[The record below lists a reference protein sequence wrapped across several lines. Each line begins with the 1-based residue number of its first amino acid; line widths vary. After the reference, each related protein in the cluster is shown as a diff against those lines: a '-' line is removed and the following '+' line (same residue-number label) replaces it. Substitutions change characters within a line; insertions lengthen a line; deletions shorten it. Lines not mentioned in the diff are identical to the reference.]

1 MFVACTTFALA
12 AALIVLLPGPDTLV
26 VVRNIVRGGRAT
38 GVATAVGNLV
48 GLCIWVAAAALGLS
62 ALLRASTVGYDVL
75 RFAGAA
81 YLLWLGVQTLRS
93 RSIAE
98 ELAEPTDLTAGS
110 TPAGPPAL
118 VGSGFGSGLVTNLLN
133 PKVGVFFITFLP
145 GFVPHGHSVA
155 LVSLLFGVLF
165 VVETAAYWVLL
176 LALAGRVTRWM
187 NQPRTRRRMNATAG
201 AVLIAFGVRLAV
213 ES

>member
-1 MFVACTTFALA
+1 VVLACATFALA

-26 VVRNIVRGGRAT
+26 VVRNIVRGGRAS
-38 GVATAVGNLV
+38 GIVTAAGNLV
-48 GLCIWVAAAALGLS
+48 GLTLWVTAAALGLS
-62 ALLRASTVGYDVL
+62 ALLRASTVGYDML

-93 RSIAE
+93 RSIAQQ
-98 ELAEPTDLTAGS
+98 LAEPTDLAAPGRS
-110 TPAGPPAL
+110 RRGGL
-118 VGSGFGSGLVTNLLN
+118 VGTGFGAGLITNLLN

-155 LVSLLFGVLF
+155 LVSLLFGAIF

-176 LALAGRVTRWM
+176 LAVAGRVTRWM
-187 NQPRTRRRMNATAG
+187 NEPRIRRRLDAAAG
-201 AVLIAFGVRLAV
+201 AVLIGFGIRLAV